1 MMMETSQMT
10 KRILDFQKDVFSQWY
25 DVLTCMQEQ
34 ATTSLQSVMD
44 QSNWMPDEGRRMLQ
58 NWVDACQ
65 KGCDDY
71 KELVEDSLSG
81 LEKVLVIPSKK
92 AAASNKAP
100 VAKKAAKK
108 RSPRKAKTTA
118 AAKAET
124 ASTAEKSEDMVPPT
138 TESPKAVVMEKESAS
153 VADMDETAK

>member
-1 MMMETSQMT
+1 MT
-10 KRILDFQKDVFSQWY
+10 KKILDFQKDVFFQWY
-25 DVLTCMQEQ
+25 DVMTSIQEQ
-34 ATTSLQSVMD
+34 ATTSLKTVMA

-81 LEKVLVIPSKK
+81 LEKVLVIQSKK
-92 AAASNKAP
+92 AVASQKTPTAKKTDTKRT
-100 VAKKAAKK
+100 AKKAKI
-108 RSPRKAKTTA
+108 TA

-124 ASTAEKSEDMVPPT
+124 AALADKPEDITPPT
-138 TESPKAVVMEKESAS
+138 ASPKTGVMENESEL
-153 VADMDETAK
+153 VADLDKTAK